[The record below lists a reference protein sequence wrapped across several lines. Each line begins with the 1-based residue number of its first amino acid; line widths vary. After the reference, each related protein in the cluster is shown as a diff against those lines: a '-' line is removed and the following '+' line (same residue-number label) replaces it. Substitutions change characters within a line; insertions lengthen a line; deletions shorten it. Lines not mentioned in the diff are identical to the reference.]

1 MHLHLTCPASGL
13 HPEDECVWCIIHPS
27 AGNSNSPK
35 FRCRILHIP
44 APIPLESPS
53 PGTPHSPAPLE
64 LVTPMDRYARSWI
77 PSDHKQMFVDAI
89 IPEARRDPCPHS

>member
-1 MHLHLTCPASGL
+1 MLPAL
-13 HPEDECVWCIIHPS
+13 LFALIHPS
-27 AGNSNSPK
+27 AWNRYSAK
-35 FRCRILHIP
+35 FRCRILHSP

-77 PSDHKQMFVDAI
+77 PSDHKQMFVGAI
-89 IPEARRDPCPHS
+89 IPEARSDPCPHS